1 MKFKKYSNGAW
12 TDAPYYIM
20 KNGSWTS
27 TTDVHEMDNGAWLP
41 ISGWDGFRNLV
52 RSGTASSLY
61 PIGTELYE
69 TWGDNTSNAWIIV
82 DYDNSDYMDPDLTLQ
97 GYTHNVILMEKNIT
111 QKTIFENQQAF
122 ISFIQSVSAKKVR
135 VEIPAITGSSYY
147 GTYAFSKDT
156 TTTVDVGGQA
166 GILFK
171 YKASAPSNVY
181 TYASPHTSTASAVF
195 NGSSGSDGTYLGKI
209 KTSMSDTDSSYG
221 QMNYFQRCCNN
232 GTSSQTGV
240 LSGSNNYYQSSLRQW
255 INATTE
261 TNWWTP
267 GCVFTRPPTSM
278 TSLPGKL
285 YSLNSDMKSVLATPT
300 IPCRTN
306 NVFET
311 GSIGET
317 PFALDTAYTVRD
329 KMFIPSHTELNLS
342 ISGAPTIGSTWSYFT
357 TNAQTKRVRTYN
369 GTATDYWT
377 RSAIS
382 ANAYQVYSVGSG
394 GSYGLQH
401 TNTSTPGVVCACTI
415 Q

>member
-27 TTDVHEMDNGAWLP
+27 TTDVHEMDNGVWYP
-41 ISGWDGFRNLV
+41 ISSWDGFRNLV

-82 DYDNSDYMDPDLTLQ
+82 DYDNNDYMDPDLTLQ

-111 QKTIFENQQAF
+111 QKTLFEDQQAC
-122 ISFIQSVSAKKVR
+122 ISFIQAFSGKTCR
-135 VEIPAITGSSYY
+135 VQIPTEV
-147 GTYAFSKDT
+147 GTYSGMEKFTRDDT
-156 TTTVDVGGQA
+156 ASVDVGAQA
-166 GILFK
+166 TTNFK
-171 YKASAPSNVY
+171 YKPGTPKNLY
-181 TYASPHTSTASAVF
+181 LYASPDTSTVSALF
-195 NGSSGSDGTYLGKI
+195 RPTAGNDGTYLGKI
-209 KTSMSDTDSSYG
+209 KGSMSDTDSSYG
-221 QMNYFQRCCNN
+221 QMNFYQRCCNN

-240 LSGSNNYYQSSLRQW
+240 LSGSNNYYQSTLRQW

-267 GCVFTRPPTSM
+267 GCVFSRVS
-278 TSLPGKL
+278 SLARTPGKL
-285 YSLNSDMKSVLATPT
+285 YTLNSDMKSVLATPT

-311 GSIGET
+311 GDIDGT
-317 PFALDTAYTVRD
+317 PFALNTAYTVRD

-357 TNAQTKRVRTYN
+357 TNAQTKRARTYN

-401 TNTSTPGVVCACTI
+401 TNGTTPGVVCACTI

>member
-82 DYDNSDYMDPDLTLQ
+82 DYDNNDYMDPDLTAQ

-111 QKTIFENQQAF
+111 Q
-122 ISFIQSVSAKKVR
+122 
-135 VEIPAITGSSYY
+135 
-147 GTYAFSKDT
+147 T
-156 TTTVDVGGQA
+156 TTFEDKQAWLYLTQALSHVVG
-166 GILFK
+166 
-171 YKASAPSNVY
+171 
-181 TYASPHTSTASAVF
+181 TASANYRVTMPAGYDDKHGGNQSYRF
-195 NGSSGSDGTYLGKI
+195 TPSRTLSAEGQLTLTWPSGQYPQKI
-209 KTSMSDTDSSYG
+209 QGYATAYA
-221 QMNYFQRCCNN
+221 
-232 GTSSQTGV
+232 SQTAYDVYAQALEGGTNLGTIKRYMSGADSTYGPLNHIYRV
-240 LSGSNNYYQSSLRQW
+240 AGDGGSNNYYQSSLRQW
-255 INATTE
+255 INATTAKQ
-261 TNWWTP
+261 WWNP
-267 GCVFTRPPTSM
+267 GCVFSRLWSSQ
-278 TSLPGKL
+278 SLPGKL
-285 YSLNSDMKSVLATPT
+285 YTLNSDMKSVLATPT

-311 GSIGET
+311 GDIDGT

-329 KMFIPSHTELNLS
+329 KMFIPSNAELGDTTNTPVL
-342 ISGAPTIGSTWSYFT
+342 GSTWSYFT
-357 TNAQTKRVRTYN
+357 TDAQTKRIRTYN
-369 GTATDYWT
+369 GTATDYWM
-377 RSAIS
+377 RRAIS
-382 ANAYQVYSVGSG
+382 SRSDRVAYVNSAG
-394 GSYGLQH
+394 GMSAQS
-401 TNTSTPGVVCACTI
+401 STASAGVICACTI